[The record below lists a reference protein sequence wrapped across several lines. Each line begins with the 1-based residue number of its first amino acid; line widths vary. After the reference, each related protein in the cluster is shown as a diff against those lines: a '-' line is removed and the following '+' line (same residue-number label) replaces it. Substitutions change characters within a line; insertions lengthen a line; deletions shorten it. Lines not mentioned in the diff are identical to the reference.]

1 MQYPLCRHRDFQRA
15 ALRFPLV
22 HVLARD
28 STPAFPS
35 PLTARPTMESAPP
48 WSDCVES
55 ICGLARK
62 FQYAGQELARAL
74 ASVQGLRPARER
86 KSTGA
91 LGPSRGTSGRSLQGR
106 DLSSGSTAAVAV
118 ARFPKP
124 AGPFRRWFLRQKVD
138 D

>member
-1 MQYPLCRHRDFQRA
+1 MQYPLCRHRDFQKA

-62 FQYAGQELARAL
+62 FQCAAPESAPAL
-74 ASVQGLRPARER
+74 ASVQGLQPARER
-86 KSTGA
+86 KNSDA
-91 LGPSRGTSGRSLQGR
+91 L
-106 DLSSGSTAAVAV
+106 DLS
-118 ARFPKP
+118 R
-124 AGPFRRWFLRQKVD
+124 D
-138 D
+138 I

>member
-1 MQYPLCRHRDFQRA
+1 TLRTSTTSTCPLSLHDALPICHRDFQTA

-62 FQYAGQELARAL
+62 FQYAGQE
-74 ASVQGLRPARER
+74 
-86 KSTGA
+86 
-91 LGPSRGTSGRSLQGR
+91 SRSEEHTSELQSPDHIVCR
-106 DLSSGSTAAVAV
+106 L
-118 ARFPKP
+118 
-124 AGPFRRWFLRQKVD
+124 LL
-138 D
+138 

>member
-1 MQYPLCRHRDFQRA
+1 MQYPLCRHRDFQTA

-35 PLTARPTMESAPP
+35 PLTARPTVASAPP

-62 FQYAGQELARAL
+62 FQYAGQESARAL
-74 ASVQGLRPARER
+74 ASVRDLQPARER

-91 LGPSRGTSGRSLQGR
+91 L
-106 DLSSGSTAAVAV
+106 DLSQDT
-118 ARFPKP
+118 
-124 AGPFRRWFLRQKVD
+124 
-138 D
+138 

>member
-1 MQYPLCRHRDFQRA
+1 FRRARRQRMQYPLCRHRDFQRA
-15 ALRFPLV
+15 ALRFPPV
-22 HVLARD
+22 HLLARD

-48 WSDCVES
+48 WSDCAES

-74 ASVQGLRPARER
+74 ASVQDLLRGRER

-91 LGPSRGTSGRSLQGR
+91 L
-106 DLSSGSTAAVAV
+106 DLSRDT
-118 ARFPKP
+118 
-124 AGPFRRWFLRQKVD
+124 
-138 D
+138 